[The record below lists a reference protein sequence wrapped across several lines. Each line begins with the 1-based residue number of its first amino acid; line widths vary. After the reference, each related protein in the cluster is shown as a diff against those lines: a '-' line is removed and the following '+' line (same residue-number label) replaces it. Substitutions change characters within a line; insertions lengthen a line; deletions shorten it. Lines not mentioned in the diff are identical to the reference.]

1 VRAFYNKITLLMEMR
16 ELDIVQLD
24 FSKDFDIVFIIILID
39 KLTECELG
47 MCTTTTTKQTNKQ
60 KKMRPG

>member
-1 VRAFYNKITLLMEMR
+1 MEMR

>member
-1 VRAFYNKITLLMEMR
+1 MEMR

-47 MCTTTTTKQTNKQ
+47 MCTTPTTNQTNKQ
-60 KKMRPG
+60 KKWGLAKWLGPGYN